1 MRRWMLLLVAPSL
14 LLIGAGRQ
22 EPPPFPPSIVA
33 WTPSPKNPVFK
44 GEGADAWDKKIRER
58 GWIMVEG
65 GIYHLWYTGYNDA
78 REPDRLLGHATSN
91 DGLTWVRDPANPL
104 RTGSWVEDVCILKH
118 DGTYF
123 MVAEGK
129 GDIAHML
136 TSKDGVKW
144 DEQGPLDIRKADG
157 TPIDAGPRGTP
168 TLYLDGDLWN
178 LFYER
183 YDQGV
188 WLARS
193 KDRKVW
199 TNVQDEP
206 VLKMGPESYDKTA
219 VAMNQVVKR
228 DGVYYGIYHANAER
242 PWKEWTTCVARSKDL
257 IHWEKYAGN
266 PIAVNNSSS
275 GILVDTEEGPRLYTM
290 HPEVRVY
297 EPK

>member
-1 MRRWMLLLVAPSL
+1 MTRRSVIALLALILPS
-14 LLIGAGRQ
+14 GAGPQ
-22 EPPPFPPSIVA
+22 EPDPFPAAIVA
-33 WTPSPKNPVFK
+33 WTPSARNPVFK
-44 GEGADAWDKKIRER
+44 AAAGDAWDAKIRER

-65 GIYHLWYTGYNDA
+65 GVYHLWYTGYNDA
-78 REPDRLLGHATSN
+78 REPDRLLGHATSD

-104 RTGSWVEDVCILKH
+104 RTGGWVEDVSIVKH
-118 DGTYF
+118 DDTYF
-123 MVAEGK
+123 MVAEGQ

-136 TSKDGVKW
+136 TSKDGRNW
-144 DEQGPLDIRKADG
+144 DERGPLDIRKADG

-168 TLYLDGDLWN
+168 TLYLDGDIWN

-183 YDQGV
+183 NDRGV

-206 VLKMGPESYDKTA
+206 VLKMGPESYDKAA

-228 DGVYYGIYHANAER
+228 DGVYYGFYHANAER

-257 IHWEKYAGN
+257 VRWEKYAGN
-266 PIAVNNSSS
+266 PIAANNSSS
-275 GILVDTEEGPRLYTM
+275 GILVDTPGGPRLYTM
-290 HPEVRVY
+290 HPEVRVHT
-297 EPK
+297 PR